1 MTHAGGTTVWV
12 FGDQLH
18 RELGAM
24 RTADP
29 GRHDGAAGGG
39 HRAAGRP
46 SLPPPASAS
55 GAHRDAP
62 FAAELRAAGFRVDHR
77 RSATPARQVLELLD
91 SGEL

>member
-1 MTHAGGTTVWV
+1 MTDAGGTMVWV

-29 GRHDGAAGGG
+29 AAT
-39 HRAAGRP
+39 RVLLVEATEQLA
-46 SLPPPASAS
+46 
-55 GAHRDAP
+55 AHRYHRQRLHLVLTP
-62 FAAELRAAGFRVDHR
+62 MHRFAAELRAAGFQVDHR

>member
-24 RTADP
+24 RTAT
-29 GRHDGAAGGG
+29 
-39 HRAAGRP
+39 RAATTV
-46 SLPPPASAS
+46 LLVEATEQLA
-55 GAHRDAP
+55 AHRYHRQRLHLVLTAMRR